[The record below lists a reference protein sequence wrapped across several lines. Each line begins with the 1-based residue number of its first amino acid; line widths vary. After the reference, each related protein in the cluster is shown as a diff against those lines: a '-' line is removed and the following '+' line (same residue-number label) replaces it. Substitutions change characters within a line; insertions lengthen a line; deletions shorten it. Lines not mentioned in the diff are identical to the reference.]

1 MSKVYSSS
9 IEILISRSIT
19 KGHTMDHIIQTTAA
33 CQPRQPVNVIARVF
47 AALEITRQRRQL
59 RELDDHQLRDMG
71 ITRAQAAR
79 EASKPPWDAPQSWK
93 HSDK

>member
-1 MSKVYSSS
+1 
-9 IEILISRSIT
+9 L
-19 KGHTMDHIIQTTAA
+19 DHIIQNTAA
-33 CQPRQPVNVIARVF
+33 CQPRQRLNVIARLF

-79 EASKPPWDAPQSWK
+79 EASKAPWDAPLSWK
-93 HSDK
+93 NSDK